1 MDPEMMSN
9 FLQTNDGI
17 YSEFSV
23 DNILQNLNE
32 ERKREEL
39 DFQIKANKIQK
50 ENAIAKMHHHD
61 TLQEE
66 KCEKPKIKV
75 KGSSIKEEMESTK
88 DNGDDESEKININL
102 NETNLWKSF
111 HRLTNEMIL
120 TKTGRYLLFCSFLLI
135 LSLFLPGFPPSR

>member
-39 DFQIKANKIQK
+39 DFQIKVNKIQK
-50 ENAIAKMHHHD
+50 ENAIVKMHHHD
-61 TLQEE
+61 NLQED
-66 KCEKPKIKV
+66 KCERPKIKV
-75 KGSSIKEEMESTK
+75 KGSNVKEEMESIK
-88 DNGDDESEKININL
+88 DNGGNESERINISL
-102 NETNLWKSF
+102 NETTLWKSF

-120 TKTGRYLLFCSFLLI
+120 TKTGRYLLFCYFC
-135 LSLFLPGFPPSR
+135 

>member
-50 ENAIAKMHHHD
+50 ENAIAKMHHH
-61 TLQEE
+61 
-66 KCEKPKIKV
+66 
-75 KGSSIKEEMESTK
+75 EM
-88 DNGDDESEKININL
+88 
-102 NETNLWKSF
+102 
-111 HRLTNEMIL
+111 
-120 TKTGRYLLFCSFLLI
+120 
-135 LSLFLPGFPPSR
+135 

>member
-61 TLQEE
+61 TLQED

-88 DNGDDESEKININL
+88 DDGDDESEKININL

-135 LSLFLPGFPPSR
+135 LSLFLPGFLPSR

>member
-50 ENAIAKMHHHD
+50 ENAIAK
-61 TLQEE
+61 
-66 KCEKPKIKV
+66 
-75 KGSSIKEEMESTK
+75 
-88 DNGDDESEKININL
+88 
-102 NETNLWKSF
+102 
-111 HRLTNEMIL
+111 
-120 TKTGRYLLFCSFLLI
+120 
-135 LSLFLPGFPPSR
+135 